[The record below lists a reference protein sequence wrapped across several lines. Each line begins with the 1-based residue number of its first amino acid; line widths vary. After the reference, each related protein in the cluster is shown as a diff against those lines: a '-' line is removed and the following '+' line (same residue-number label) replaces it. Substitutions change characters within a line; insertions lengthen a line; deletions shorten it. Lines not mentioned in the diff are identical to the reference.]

1 MCNPSKKTIKRVK
14 TVLTARCHRTV
25 KTDSSIVYWFRN
37 PIEQGLQN
45 VVYISRKGL
54 FIATEL
60 TKADVYHYFD
70 ICSPEQMKEVL
81 V

>member
-1 MCNPSKKTIKRVK
+1 MSNPSKKTIKK
-14 TVLTARCHRTV
+14 INALLTRRCHRTV

>member
-1 MCNPSKKTIKRVK
+1 
-14 TVLTARCHRTV
+14 
-25 KTDSSIVYWFRN
+25 
-37 PIEQGLQN
+37 

-81 V
+81 A

>member
-14 TVLTARCHRTV
+14 TVLTARCVRTV
-25 KTDSSIVYWFRN
+25 KTDSSIVYLFRN

-54 FIATEL
+54 FLATEL
-60 TKADVYHYFD
+60 TKTDVYLYFE
-70 ICSPEQMKEVL
+70 ICSPEQTKEVFA
-81 V
+81 

>member
-14 TVLTARCHRTV
+14 TLLSTRCYRTV
-25 KTDSSIVYWFRN
+25 KTDSSIVYLFRN

-45 VVYISRKGL
+45 VVYISRRGL
-54 FIATEL
+54 FLATEL
-60 TKADVYHYFD
+60 TKADVYHYFE

-81 V
+81 A

>member
-1 MCNPSKKTIKRVK
+1 MCNPSKKTIKQVK
-14 TVLTARCHRTV
+14 TVLTARCARTV
-25 KTDSSIVYWFRN
+25 KTDSSIVYSFRN

-60 TKADVYHYFD
+60 TKADVYHYFV

-81 V
+81 A

>member
-14 TVLTARCHRTV
+14 TVLTARCTRTV
-25 KTDSSIVYWFRN
+25 KADSSIVYLFRN

-81 V
+81 A